1 MTIPLEN
8 DAAPPAAG
16 DAPLTDACWRINS
29 ARRRRFARGER
40 AIDSLADL
48 WAARELAWRLLV
60 RDLSAKYRQSLLGYA
75 WAFLPPLMLALSFTL
90 AGQAGILNAKSGDIP
105 YTLFTLV
112 GTVLWQT
119 FSEAIHAPIRAV
131 NEAKSLLARIRFPYE
146 SLVFAKLG
154 EVVFNLTVRLGLI
167 AVVMALYGVD
177 LSFWILLAPVAMGV
191 LILLGLAI
199 GLFAAPLGGIYD
211 DVGFAITLVLSVW
224 FFLTPIMYDQ
234 AAPGSIVSAINAA
247 NPVSHLLVAT
257 RSFLLLGEP
266 PAPGGL
272 LIVTA
277 VTLPLLVVSWLAF
290 RTSLVFT
297 VERVSS

>member
-1 MTIPLEN
+1 MTLPLEN
-8 DAAPPAAG
+8 DGSPAAAQG
-16 DAPLTDACWRINS
+16 LPPQACWRINS
-29 ARRRRFARGER
+29 ARRRPLAPTER

-48 WAARELAWRLLV
+48 WASRELAWRLLV

-90 AGQAGILNAKSGDIP
+90 AGQAGIINARSGDVP

-154 EVVFNLTVRLGLI
+154 EVVFNLTVRLGLV
-167 AVVMALYGVD
+167 AVFMAAYGVD
-177 LSFWILLAPVAMGV
+177 LSFWILLAPLAMGA

-199 GLFAAPLGGIYD
+199 GMFAAPLAGIYD
-211 DVGFAITLVLSVW
+211 DVGFAITLILSVW
-224 FFLTPIMYDQ
+224 FFFTPIMYDQ
-234 AAPGSIVSAINAA
+234 AAPGSIVSLINTA
-247 NPVSHLLVAT
+247 NPVSHLLIAA

-266 PAPGGL
+266 PAAAGPL
-272 LIVTA
+272 VVTA
-277 VTLPLLVVSWLAF
+277 VTLPLLVLSWLAF
-290 RTSLVFT
+290 RTSLVFA